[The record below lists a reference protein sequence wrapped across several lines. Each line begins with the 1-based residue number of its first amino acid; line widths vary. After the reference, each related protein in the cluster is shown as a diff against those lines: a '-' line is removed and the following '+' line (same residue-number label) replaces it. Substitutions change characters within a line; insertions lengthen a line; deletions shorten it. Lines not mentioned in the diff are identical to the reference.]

1 MNTDKMKQAAFE
13 TAIENENELFSN
25 KDTTNLAMSAA
36 LVACQLQEELARIV
50 QVISFTALEAA
61 SEVDGPREWTDLFTS
76 KLDKGGEMTKMLSGL
91 AFVMRYTEGLAKVAA
106 LRSMKSDSAEDQP
119 AADSST
125 IKASFGRN

>member
-1 MNTDKMKQAAFE
+1 MKQADFE

-36 LVACQLQEELARIV
+36 LVACQLPEELARIT

-61 SEVDGPREWTDLFTS
+61 SEADNPSDWTDLFTS
-76 KLDKGGEMTKMLSGL
+76 KLDEGGEMTKMLNGL
-91 AFVMRYTEGLAKVAA
+91 AFVMRYTDGLAKVAA
-106 LRSMKSDSAEDQP
+106 LRSMQSDSAEDQP